1 MVSQDA
7 VYSLELY
14 DLILEAEHDSYIYC
28 YVKMSRVHAVPLS
41 TKAATPLSPPR
52 ASRGWTTM
60 IIVYVV

>member
-52 ASRGWTTM
+52 ASRG
-60 IIVYVV
+60 